1 MCRSSLLK
9 SKMADGENDAKCC
22 VPKQTYTALQTLQ
35 MTQKAIENEQNNGF
49 LSEDSLDKDEE
60 QDSETESLLLQATCA
75 AADDTAEEHVESNV
89 DNSVGSDLK
98 LIALIANFNLKIVL
112 LWQGGGSADEG
123 GGGGGRETEVDEEV
137 CH

>member
-1 MCRSSLLK
+1 
-9 SKMADGENDAKCC
+9 MAGGENDAKCC
-22 VPKQTYTALQTLQ
+22 VPKQTLYCSAGASNDPET
-35 MTQKAIENEQNNGF
+35 IENEQNNGF

-75 AADDTAEEHVESNV
+75 AADDAAEEHVESNV

-98 LIALIANFNLKIVL
+98 LIALIAKLNLKMVL
-112 LWQGGGSADEG
+112 LWQGGGSADEVR
-123 GGGGGRETEVDEEV
+123 RETEVDEEV